1 MGKTRHFRR
10 KHKDT
15 GPTGLPSVKDIE
27 KEEQIEGNDSDS
39 ASASDVALQNI
50 VDQLQGPVED
60 KVFALH
66 SLASIFYTAGSV
78 QDVVRQKVARIAGPL
93 LLDPSSAVRNA
104 AAGALRNLTSSG
116 NHEICDLLIEQDI
129 MTPVSAFFLKCADV
143 LPSKPGTEDSDT
155 FAQGVYLL
163 WNLCEGNSTAV
174 QYFNDRN
181 LMPILVKFI
190 SAAPENW
197 RVTLAIV
204 QCLITVVEDNS
215 HACNL
220 LQKSEE
226 VLINLLT
233 MNGDSTG
240 LLLLRVMTAGILLRV
255 RSNPSDIL
263 GPVVLD
269 AIVSPL
275 LQDQRKKLNE
285 LSSIEPGESGDNAS
299 LQEVAQLIEAQ
310 QVALELLTNL
320 CADGDDEAMDLDSN
334 STSSDG
340 DICEE
345 TLCEPETNLEDL
357 TGTSLSLSPEI
368 HEVIVSKQLVPK
380 IWEKTRTPAENV
392 CALLHEH
399 SGGQHIL
406 NRVDILRSRAFS
418 CLNNIIPVLDIQD
431 MGGPENL
438 FQMWLDMATFVVK
451 NEEPDPDVL
460 EAASCAMRA
469 ALQKFAQKT
478 QSQSIDIQ
486 LQQIEF
492 IFTAAPNPKPC
503 VRANVV
509 RTVGMLGMIT
519 LSQPLENN
527 FEIIKGVGKFLLNG
541 LAHELEL
548 WVMAEMLDSIM
559 DLFGEDETDRAA
571 AELALTIHLQT
582 VLPAFK
588 RRVKMN
594 RKKLGD
600 HYALVTTVNTNL
612 PRFIR
617 YKSKRLSMI
626 QTALE

>member
-50 VDQLQGPVED
+50 VDQGPVED

-155 FAQGVYLL
+155 FAQAVYLL
-163 WNLCEGNSTAV
+163 WNFEGNSTAV

-226 VLINLLT
+226 VLNNLLT

-285 LSSIEPGESGDNAS
+285 LSSTEPGES
-299 LQEVAQLIEAQ
+299 
-310 QVALELLTNL
+310 
-320 CADGDDEAMDLDSN
+320 DGDDEAMDLDSN

-392 CALLHEH
+392 RALLHEH

-438 FQMWLDMATFVVK
+438 FQMWLDMATCVVK

-469 ALQKFAQKT
+469 ALQKFAQNP

-509 RTVGMLGMIT
+509 RTVGMLGMMT
-519 LSQPLENN
+519 LSQPLEKN

-617 YKSKRLSMI
+617 YKSKRLSVI
-626 QTALE
+626 QTTLE